1 MLRVA
6 GQWKVATLKRSRQE
20 DEHRPASES
29 IRPEQEHEMLSQAE
43 TLRFGGSVR
52 NLSLELAAAAPE
64 AVPAEASGEA
74 PPAEAT
80 EAPPAVEEP
89 EEAAEAPPVP
99 PAEIPWGE
107 PREAVPVEAVPPGE
121 EPAEDGGDGH
131 AQEAQEIT
139 RSGWPPPGSTC
150 PYPYQNGPSRLLT
163 APLLQLPSPPRFT
176 IMRLWGVGVA
186 FEGPCETR
194 AKRIYSPS
202 HKETSQPRL

>member
-1 MLRVA
+1 MV
-6 GQWKVATLKRSRQE
+6 KVATLKRPRQD

-29 IRPEQEHEMLSQAE
+29 TRPEQEHEMLSQAE

-64 AVPAEASGEA
+64 ALPAEASGEA

-80 EAPPAVEEP
+80 EASPAVEEP
-89 EEAAEAPPVP
+89 DEEAEAPPVP

-139 RSGWPPPGSTC
+139 CSGWVLKIRFRKSGKQVGHRVLSFVDPDGTKYASKIKALE
-150 PYPYQNGPSRLLT
+150 GG
-163 APLLQLPSPPRFT
+163 LPED
-176 IMRLWGVGVA
+176 L
-186 FEGPCETR
+186 FED
-194 AKRIYSPS
+194 IV
-202 HKETSQPRL
+202 